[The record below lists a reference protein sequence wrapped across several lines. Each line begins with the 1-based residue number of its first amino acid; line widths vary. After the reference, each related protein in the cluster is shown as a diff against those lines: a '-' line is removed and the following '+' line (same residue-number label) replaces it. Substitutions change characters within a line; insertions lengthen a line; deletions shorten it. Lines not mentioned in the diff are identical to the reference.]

1 MDTVVKPG
9 WQTTEFWMPLISLVV
24 GGLVAYGYVPAK
36 DATSVMGNIAALVVG
51 SITLGGN
58 LVLAL
63 HYIRS
68 RTTQKAKLTDLAVN
82 QAQYRACMA
91 SSGPTIDLGGVKIGP
106 VPENPAKA

>member
-24 GGLVAYGYVPAK
+24 GGLVAYGYVPAH
-36 DATSVMGNIAALVVG
+36 DAPSVMGYIAALIVG

-58 LVLAL
+58 IVLFL

-68 RTTQKAKLTDLAVN
+68 RTTQKAALLQMSVRQPLA
-82 QAQYRACMA
+82 AD
-91 SSGPTIDLGGVKIGP
+91 PVK
-106 VPENPAKA
+106 V